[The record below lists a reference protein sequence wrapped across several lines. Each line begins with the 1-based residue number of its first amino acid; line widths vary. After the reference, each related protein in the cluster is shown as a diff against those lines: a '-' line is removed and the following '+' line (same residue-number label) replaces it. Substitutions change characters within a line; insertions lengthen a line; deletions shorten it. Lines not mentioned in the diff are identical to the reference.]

1 MVKTRNPKS
10 PDHKYF
16 DVQKIGEIDALST
29 AAGLQDYVTAYASYV
44 IFRAKAF
51 TARYTV
57 SSFCLFLGAYFFAA
71 CINWSEKMNCGS

>member
-1 MVKTRNPKS
+1 MCLYRDMVKTRNPKN

-29 AAGLQDYVTAYASYV
+29 AAGLQNYVTAYASFV

-51 TARYTV
+51 TARLEV
-57 SSFCLFLGAYFFAA
+57 
-71 CINWSEKMNCGS
+71 W